1 MPLDKLYVRIKCTMC
16 SGGGHFSAG
25 GYYNSMEPGRWAACP
40 YCDSQGTVYVEAA
53 STVVAEYLSD
63 LPLDKYEQ
71 ILQKTADKKS
81 DSQ

>member
-25 GYYNSMEPGRWAACP
+25 GYYNSMEPGKWAGCP
-40 YCDSQGTVYVEAA
+40 YCDNQGTIYVEAA
-53 STVVAEYLSD
+53 IGVLVNYMVELPSD
-63 LPLDKYEQ
+63 KCDL
-71 ILQKTADKKS
+71 ILQKIAQKKS